1 MGQHWKTLG
10 FVVVGAAIAGW
21 LMVRVL
27 GNGSSRRAASPT
39 AAVATIPGPQPR
51 QTAIA
56 VADTNTPI
64 PTAASAEPVPPMNA
78 PAPSNDAD
86 EAALIERE
94 LGLLAQGLQQ
104 DQRIEDRVM
113 PRVNDVLN
121 VPGPTRYRRA
131 PDFWESAFAI
141 SAERKP

>member
-39 AAVATIPGPQPR
+39 AAVATIPGPQRR
-51 QTAIA
+51 QAAIA
-56 VADTNTPI
+56 AADTNTPL
-64 PTAASAEPVPPMNA
+64 PTATSAA
-78 PAPSNDAD
+78 PAPTRNATPPANDAD
-86 EAALIERE
+86 EAALIEHD

-104 DQRIEDRVM
+104 DQQIEDRVM
-113 PRVNDVLN
+113 PRVNDVLD
-121 VPGPTRYRRA
+121 VPGTIGYRRA

-141 SAERKP
+141 SGEMKP

>member
-10 FVVVGAAIAGW
+10 LVVVGAAIAGW

-39 AAVATIPGPQPR
+39 AAVATIPGPQR
-51 QTAIA
+51 MQAAIA
-56 VADTNTPI
+56 ATDTPI
-64 PTAASAEPVPPMNA
+64 PTATSAEPAPPMDA

-86 EAALIERE
+86 EGALIERE

-113 PRVNDVLN
+113 PRVNDVLD
-121 VPGPTRYRRA
+121 VPGTTGYRRA